1 MSPTTT
7 SQQESAGSW
16 SASWH
21 NISGPGGPTST
32 WRLFNPAGSGDSLNH
47 QSLWAN
53 SCLFEASLRLQPSG
67 PSHASPLFI
76 QGVMESLA
84 WSICVRP
91 PQLFVASSP
100 RSFVFTL
107 LNKDHSPVW
116 RRWAECSGFNLYP
129 RRREH
134 SPTPATHTCVR
145 ESRANQ
151 RSPRVSL
158 PPPYYTYGTSQRR
171 QEPVPR
177 AMAGGLQQLLYATR
191 HDGRRQ

>member
-7 SQQESAGSW
+7 SQQENAGSW
-16 SASWH
+16 SASWP

-76 QGVMESLA
+76 QGVMESLT
-84 WSICVRP
+84 WSICVQP
-91 PQLFVASSP
+91 PQLFVAPSP
-100 RSFVFTL
+100 RSFIITL
-107 LNKDHSPVW
+107 QNKDHSTSLAKVGGIF
-116 RRWAECSGFNLYP
+116 GFNLY
-129 RRREH
+129 RKRREH

-145 ESRANQ
+145 ERANQ
-151 RSPRVSL
+151 RFPRVSL
-158 PPPYYTYGTSQRR
+158 PPPPPTTRHADSNGTSQRR
-171 QEPVPR
+171 TVGYNPIFFFKIK
-177 AMAGGLQQLLYATR
+177 
-191 HDGRRQ
+191 